1 MMKCKHC
8 SYPVFRYSQ
17 CCPNCGRKV
26 EVPVSNSSAAS
37 QPRTR
42 FDFWVA
48 GLRRS
53 VSSGKPRRP
62 ISA

>member
-8 SYPVFRYSQ
+8 NYPIFQYSQ

-26 EVPVSNSSAAS
+26 VSPVSNSNAVPP
-37 QPRTR
+37 PRTR

-48 GLRRS
+48 GLKKS
-53 VSSGKPRRP
+53 VVSSKPRRP